1 MPKIPKPPAYETPV
15 RKMMKK
21 KMPSSGGRDT
31 RPTEMIPPRKNKIGP
46 KPTRPKAGPVIPM
59 TRKKSG
65 IYGKYKN
72 YGPVPMPRKSARPK
86 AGPRRKP

>member
-31 RPTEMIPPRKNKIGP
+31 RPTEMIPPRRKKIGP
-46 KPTRPKAGPVIPM
+46 KPARPKAGPVPM
-59 TRKKSG
+59 PRGKSQ
-65 IYGKYKN
+65 YGY